1 MPISR
6 NVTIHQIAMKANV
19 STATASRAINQPGS
33 VKPETRNRV
42 LQAMKELNYQ
52 VKQNSSKLLLATFPD
67 FTNPFNGSC
76 IKGMQGAARKR
87 GYQLLLQQIEEPKNP
102 RSYDFLMNSSMFRGI
117 IFTHTL
123 PDQETMDAI
132 KMRYSVVMCSQYNV
146 SDDTPCV
153 IIDEYAAAKSAIS
166 YLLSIGRTQI
176 AMINAKLHHSYA
188 QLRERA
194 YMDAL
199 EEAGVSAR
207 PGWIAHIAS
216 IDYEMAYSA
225 AINMLSASDRPD
237 AVFCVSDV
245 YASAAIKAAGQLGLS
260 VPGDIAV
267 MGFDNVSLCNM
278 TVPAISTVNQ
288 PMHQLGWQSCN
299 LLIDQLEGIPAV
311 SRKIVLN
318 TDIVVRSST

>member
-1 MPISR
+1 
-6 NVTIHQIAMKANV
+6 MKANV

-132 KMRYSVVMCSQYNV
+132 KMRYSVVTV
-146 SDDTPCV
+146 SYTHLTLWRTNRPTASLRKTFFVRLFFSDFIT
-153 IIDEYAAAKSAIS
+153 I
-166 YLLSIGRTQI
+166 LLNS
-176 AMINAKLHHSYA
+176 
-188 QLRERA
+188 
-194 YMDAL
+194 
-199 EEAGVSAR
+199 
-207 PGWIAHIAS
+207 
-216 IDYEMAYSA
+216 
-225 AINMLSASDRPD
+225 
-237 AVFCVSDV
+237 
-245 YASAAIKAAGQLGLS
+245 
-260 VPGDIAV
+260 
-267 MGFDNVSLCNM
+267 
-278 TVPAISTVNQ
+278 
-288 PMHQLGWQSCN
+288 
-299 LLIDQLEGIPAV
+299 
-311 SRKIVLN
+311 
-318 TDIVVRSST
+318 